1 MADFQTQVEGITQLT
16 VGTTPTTSELS
27 QFLADGVKDV
37 TDKIVGM
44 RPEIAPMFAVQ
55 TIVSDNNGSDLG
67 GAMVL
72 GVVRENGTPGEF
84 VTAERIGPDQR
95 YLINDSS
102 SLNYRSKF
110 HPAFYEIEGLVHVH
124 PFPSTSGDRA
134 FIHHITYTSAA
145 YDDDS
150 INNFPDQYERLVVL
164 YASLKSIEANM
175 GVMTA
180 PAALSIDIAV
190 PIAPTAPSF
199 DSDDAS
205 LQNAVDSFTKTLSG
219 MPPMYNG
226 NNTPM

>member
-27 QFLADGVKDV
+27 QFLVDGVKDV
-37 TDKIVGM
+37 VDKLVGL

-55 TIVSDNNGSDLG
+55 TVVSDNNGSDLG

-84 VTAERIGPDQR
+84 VAAERIGPDQR
-95 YLINDSS
+95 YLVNDSS
-102 SLNYRSKF
+102 SLTYRSKF
-110 HPAFYEIEGLVHVH
+110 HPAFYEIGGLVHVH
-124 PFPSTSGDRA
+124 PFPSTSGESA

-145 YDDDS
+145 FDDDS

-180 PAALSIDIAV
+180 PDALTIDVEV
-190 PIAPTAPSF
+190 PLPPVAPSF
-199 DSDDAS
+199 DA
-205 LQNAVDSFTKTLSG
+205 TECCR
-219 MPPMYNG
+219 
-226 NNTPM
+226 